1 MVVPDVTTG
10 EPVGNCPKLTES
22 VGLGGGGPVTE
33 CFFEFGTEP
42 NPESFGPT
50 HPACEPPAP
59 YVTDQAAITGKLPG
73 LVGETTY
80 YYRIVA
86 KNLNGTARGAIKLSP
101 RKITKQSARS

>member
-1 MVVPDVTTG
+1 MLLRIRHRTKSRIVRPD
-10 EPVGNCPKLTES
+10 
-22 VGLGGGGPVTE
+22 
-33 CFFEFGTEP
+33 
-42 NPESFGPT
+42 

-86 KNLNGTARGAIKLSP
+86 KNLNGTARGAIKS
-101 RKITKQSARS
+101 ITPQT